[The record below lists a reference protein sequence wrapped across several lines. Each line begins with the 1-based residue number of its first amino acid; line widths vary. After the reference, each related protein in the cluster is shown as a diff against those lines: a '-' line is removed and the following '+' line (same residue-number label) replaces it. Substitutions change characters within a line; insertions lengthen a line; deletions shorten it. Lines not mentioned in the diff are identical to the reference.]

1 MRKKSNGG
9 SNDRPKSGRQSVYQ
23 RGSQRDASPH
33 YVLLYS
39 DDEQSGD
46 EENIS
51 LQNRSQS
58 HSSPRKVEVI
68 KIQLQPDD
76 TLPALALKYRCT
88 VSELKRINNIHK
100 DNEIFAHRSIKVPVQ
115 PFSIL
120 TETLNKIPD
129 GEDKNCIYELESPST
144 LKEEKIFNLV
154 TTPIVVA
161 PQRSEINNIILNSIL
176 EPLPTNE
183 TSENVEDAE
192 DVQLLSPSEREKT
205 PKAHLN
211 DTFSC
216 SGADWGLSWPQL
228 LGVSLLLGLAGPI
241 IYIFYIADASNHHS
255 SSGH

>member
-1 MRKKSNGG
+1 MKRDRFKRKLN
-9 SNDRPKSGRQSVYQ
+9 
-23 RGSQRDASPH
+23 SPL
-33 YVLLYS
+33 VAFYS
-39 DDEQSGD
+39 E
-46 EENIS
+46 
-51 LQNRSQS
+51 
-58 HSSPRKVEVI
+58 KVE
-68 KIQLQPDD
+68 KNRTKKTAKNR
-76 TLPALALKYRCT
+76 TLPRPAKSFFFSYPNSSLHTNRFQ

-129 GEDKNCIYELESPST
+129 GEDKNCIYEVENPST
-144 LKEEKIFNLV
+144 LKDEQILNLI

-176 EPLPTNE
+176 EPLSTNE

-192 DVQLLSPSEREKT
+192 DVQLLSPSEREITKN
-205 PKAHLN
+205 ANLN